1 MLPLAHVG
9 HYLWVLYLIPVA
21 IVVAGIVKSTR
32 AQRRAHRGED
42 D

>member
-1 MLPLAHVG
+1 VLPLAHVG

-32 AQRRAHRGED
+32 AQRRRRD
-42 D
+42 R

>member
-21 IVVAGIVKSTR
+21 IVVAGIVKSSR
-32 AQRRAHRGED
+32 AQRQGRAD